1 MLSSDAIDVAHG
13 IREPGISHSLLYR
26 FLFELEGRIALEIQG
41 RSEWVQEDVLSVP
54 APYDRIYWLYLVMM
68 IDLLYG
74 DKERYLRTK
83 EAFQE
88 AFDAYTFYY
97 RSKHGSG
104 N

>member
-1 MLSSDAIDVAHG
+1 MTSFDALDLVHS
-13 IREPGISHSLLYR
+13 IRDAGISHSLLYR

-41 RSEWVQEDVLSVP
+41 RTDWSSEVDELSVP

-68 IDLLYG
+68 VDLLYG
-74 DKERYLRTK
+74 EKERYLRTK

-97 RSKHGSG
+97 RSHHGG
-104 N
+104 A